1 MSKKVLL
8 GMSGGIDS
16 SVAAM
21 ILQEQGYEVIGIT
34 FLFSGNNDSDNH
46 PTSINAKNLAQ
57 KLGIEHHTV
66 DLRNEFKELIISH
79 FVDSY
84 RYGKTPFPC
93 AVCNP
98 EVKFYNLEK
107 YADKFSCD
115 FISTGHY
122 VNIVEKNGTKY
133 ISTGKDKEKDQSF
146 FLWGLSKDLIERLIF
161 PLENTLKDDVRKI
174 AENKGFKSLSHQN
187 ESMGICFIEGND
199 YRKYL
204 TEYGLKSGPGN
215 FINKNGEVLG
225 KHKGIFHYTIG
236 QRRGLGVH
244 LNKPIFVSELR
255 YKTNEVVLA
264 DFDTLYRNVLYLQN
278 THFVKVEALNSKK
291 IYKVKIRYRLQET
304 SCNIRVLSYNKA
316 VVELLQPV
324 AMVAN
329 GQTAV
334 FYEEERV
341 IGGGFISDSA

>member
-1 MSKKVLL
+1 
-8 GMSGGIDS
+8 MSGGIDS

-21 ILQEQGYEVIGIT
+21 ILQEKGYEVIGIT
-34 FLFSGNNDSDNH
+34 FVFSGNSDIDDH
-46 PTSINAKNLAQ
+46 PTSRNAKVLAQ
-57 KLGIEHHTV
+57 KLEINHHTI
-66 DLRNEFKELIISH
+66 DLRKEFKELVIRY

-84 RYGKTPFPC
+84 RCGKTPFPC

-98 EVKFYNLEK
+98 QIKFYNLEK

-115 FISTGHY
+115 YISTGHY
-122 VNIVEKNGTKY
+122 VNIVDNNGTKY
-133 ISTGKDKEKDQSF
+133 ISTGKDNEKDQSF
-146 FLWGLSKDLIERLIF
+146 FLWGLSKHLIERLIF
-161 PLENTLKDDVRKI
+161 PLGNTLKDDVRKY

-204 TEYGLKSGPGN
+204 TEFGLKFEPGN
-215 FINKNGEVLG
+215 FINRKGEVLG

-236 QRRGLGVH
+236 QRRGLGIH
-244 LNKPIFVSELR
+244 LNKPVFVRELKP
-255 YKTNEVVLA
+255 KTNEVVLA
-264 DFDTLYRNVLYLQN
+264 DFHELYRKVLYLQN
-278 THFVKVEALNSKK
+278 SHFVNVEALDIEK
-291 IYKVKIRYRLQET
+291 IYTVKIRYRLQET
-304 SCNIRVLSYNKA
+304 PCKIRLLVQNKA
-316 VVELLQPV
+316 IVELLEPV